1 MRLNPPEFPCL
12 QALVMNALK
21 MCKSEEIRTEL
32 SEGQSLREDTIFP
45 QLLLWPREL
54 LLTDLLLVG
63 DKETARGLAPVF
75 LKKIGLS

>member
-1 MRLNPPEFPCL
+1 MYKP
-12 QALVMNALK
+12 
-21 MCKSEEIRTEL
+21 EEIRTEL
-32 SEGQSLREDTIFP
+32 SGGWSLREDTIFP